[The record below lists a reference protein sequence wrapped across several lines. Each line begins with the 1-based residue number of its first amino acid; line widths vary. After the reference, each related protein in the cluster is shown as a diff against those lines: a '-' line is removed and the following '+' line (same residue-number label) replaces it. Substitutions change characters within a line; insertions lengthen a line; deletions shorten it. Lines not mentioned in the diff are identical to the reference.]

1 MRRACSL
8 VFAAVALIQSAD
20 GQKLVANYNESKVP
34 DYDLPDP
41 LLLAG
46 GGRVSSVAEWE
57 EKGRPATL
65 KLIENE
71 MYGRMPVG
79 KPAGF
84 KVVLDKEEDAV
95 GGKAVRREYLIS
107 FAEGKGPE
115 VRMLLYLPKNR
126 AGPVPAFVGLNFR
139 GNQCLEEDTR
149 ITPELGYVVG
159 SRKG

>member
-57 EKGRPATL
+57 EKGRQGHGMHTH
-65 KLIENE
+65 KNNMISE
-71 MYGRMPVG
+71 GRG
-79 KPAGF
+79 
-84 KVVLDKEEDAV
+84 
-95 GGKAVRREYLIS
+95 
-107 FAEGKGPE
+107 
-115 VRMLLYLPKNR
+115 
-126 AGPVPAFVGLNFR
+126 
-139 GNQCLEEDTR
+139 CW
-149 ITPELGYVVG
+149 
-159 SRKG
+159 